1 MRAAETAYRM
11 ASVKGCTSA
20 PQERAPVCTD
30 PQIAALANG
39 LARGGSASFEV
50 DVKAAPLT
58 PASPLT
64 GCLKPSDRRWLQQNS
79 PPGELRHYRRSFAS
93 TEWIA
98 YRQR

>member
-11 ASVKGCTSA
+11 VSVKGCTCAS
-20 PQERAPVCTD
+20 QERAPVCTD
-30 PQIAALANG
+30 PQIAALADG
-39 LARGGSASFEV
+39 LARGGSASLKW
-50 DVKAAPLT
+50 DVKADSLT

-79 PPGELRHYRRSFAS
+79 QPGELRHYRRSFAS
-93 TEWIA
+93 MDRNV

>member
-50 DVKAAPLT
+50 DVKADSMI

-64 GCLKPSDRRWLQQNS
+64 GCLKLSDRRWLRQNS
-79 PPGELRHYRRSFAS
+79 LPGELRHYRRSFAS
-93 TEWIA
+93 MDRNV